1 MRHGVSPRLGS
12 RCLSMASLLHLLLQ
26 RSCRQESKTVGT
38 PIRRARI
45 CPAGWRPWD
54 PADLP
59 FVGTPPDFFDPAA
72 ELVCRAAAQ
81 PVAVAANGRRSPP
94 RSVSGPPDCWG
105 HQGCDGAVEVAS
117 VNVPGDTGDCRTARL
132 LPECPVSPAGRE
144 RAVDRVSGYP
154 QWVRAEG
161 RACDVQVSRQSAV
174 AWMIGDFPVSR
185 WTSPS
190 NAVIQATT

>member
-1 MRHGVSPRLGS
+1 MSKPVPVHADLPRPCSPACALLDASRCLAASGVALLVHGVSTTPLTTAELPSGKQDCRHADPARQDLPSGLAALGS
-12 RCLSMASLLHLLLQ
+12 R
-26 RSCRQESKTVGT
+26 G
-38 PIRRARI
+38 
-45 CPAGWRPWD
+45 PA
-54 PADLP
+54 
-59 FVGTPPDFFDPAA
+59 
-72 ELVCRAAAQ
+72 VCRHSPGFLRSGSRTCLPRRRSAGS
-81 PVAVAANGRRSPP
+81 GRRQ
-94 RSVSGPPDCWG
+94 R
-105 HQGCDGAVEVAS
+105 QAL
-117 VNVPGDTGDCRTARL
+117 TACL